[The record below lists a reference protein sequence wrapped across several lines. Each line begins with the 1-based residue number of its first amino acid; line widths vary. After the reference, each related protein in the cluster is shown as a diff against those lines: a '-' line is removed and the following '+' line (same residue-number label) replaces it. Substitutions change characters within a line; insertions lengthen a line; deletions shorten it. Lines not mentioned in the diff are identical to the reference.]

1 MAWTSLVV
9 KIGAQDQEV
18 QKALASLG
26 QQAKTVDAELAR
38 LGNTPVGREALKS
51 IEQIQQATVKLTEA
65 HQRMA
70 DRAVNAARGLDLVG
84 GASRLT
90 TDELAG
96 LNRIAVKGIDAFRAL
111 GQEAPPALLKM
122 AEQTKSVTSAGGGFT
137 EFLGK
142 ANGLLGAFGI
152 GLSVGAL
159 VSFGKGILA
168 AADNLTKLRAST
180 GFSVENLQRFQVA
193 GDDAGNTIEQLAT
206 ASTKLSDNLVS
217 GGNSTVAALDRL
229 GLNLANIRTLSPD
242 EQFIAISDAIR
253 KIEDPAQ
260 QVNIAMDLFGRAGA
274 QILPT
279 LKRGFDDVKGAA
291 VGMSTDTVEAIDDV
305 GDALQ
310 RASRTATGQAANA
323 ISFMF
328 LGWGKAAREAKRDVE
343 EFDKMVKGVLARGG
357 PGFGALVPP
366 GLPNN
371 LEEIEE
377 GLDRTRRQLTKAAG
391 EAKKA
396 ATDFAQLAG
405 KVRELQSGL
414 FAVPEALQKIGR
426 GYDEA
431 KLGPLVDSVE
441 RIERASHIA
450 AFGFAGMTDALKNVG
465 MAGEDV
471 NDELKKLVGYDW
483 AGPIQEIERV
493 ATTYEKVYL
502 ALDDVDQILSN
513 IPGQFAE
520 IGALAVRTGKAIMNN
535 LAEGNVWGAVV
546 AGIAGVATAISKLWK
561 DTEKQINPVREQ
573 FVQLHG
579 GLDALNRKARA
590 AGVTLTAM
598 LNAKNPEQYKKA
610 IDELN
615 AALEFQD
622 QAMQTLDETVKRY
635 GFTIEELGP
644 AMQRQ
649 ELDKQAQQL
658 FKDWEVLN
666 AAGID
671 TIAITGRM
679 AESVNAYVNRARAMG
694 IEVPSA
700 MKPMLQAMIDQGLLT
715 DAAGNKITNL
725 EDSGISFAQTMS
737 EGFKSVVDEV
747 KKLAEAITRSLGGAI
762 QALPTTKTINVDFN
776 VEPIQ
781 LPIGEGFRTYA
792 ARGGL
797 VTAHGMQNFAAGGRV
812 LPFLRRGSDTVPAM
826 LTPGE
831 IVLNEAQQAQVSA
844 AITGGMS
851 TAGLQSELAGLRRD
865 MARYEAEGPRRSA
878 RAMRDMLQTAG
889 LRR

>member
-1 MAWTSLVV
+1 M
-9 KIGAQDQEV
+9 
-18 QKALASLG
+18 
-26 QQAKTVDAELAR
+26 
-38 LGNTPVGREALKS
+38 KS

-70 DRAVNAARGLDLVG
+70 DRAVNAARGMDLVG
-84 GASRLT
+84 GAARLT

-122 AEQTKSVTSAGGGFT
+122 AEQTKAVTNAGGGFT

-152 GLSVGAL
+152 GLSIGAL

-193 GDDAGNTIEQLAT
+193 GDDAGNTIDQIAA
-206 ASTKLSDNLVS
+206 ASTRLSDNLVS

-229 GLNLANIRTLSPD
+229 GLNLANIRQLSPD

-305 GDALQ
+305 GDALA

-323 ISFMF
+323 FAFMF
-328 LGWGKAAREAKRDVE
+328 LGWSKAAREAKRDIE
-343 EFDKMVKGVLARGG
+343 DFDKLLKGVLARGG
-357 PGFGALVPP
+357 PGFGAIVPP
-366 GLPNN
+366 GLPAN
-371 LEEIEE
+371 LDEIEE

-396 ATDFAQLAG
+396 ASDFAQLAG

-414 FAVPEALQKIGR
+414 FAVPDALQKIGR

-431 KLGPLVDSVE
+431 KLGPLVESVE
-441 RIERASHIA
+441 RIERASHVA
-450 AFGFAGMTDALKNVG
+450 SFGFKGMTDALKTVG

-471 NDELKKLVGYDW
+471 TKELEKLKQFEW
-483 AGPIQEIERV
+483 QGPIQQFAEGSRV
-493 ATTYEKVYL
+493 LDKLYV
-502 ALDDVDQILSN
+502 ALDDVDRILSN
-513 IPGQFAE
+513 IPGAFAE
-520 IGALAVRTGKAIMNN
+520 IGSLAVRTGKAIMEN
-535 LAEGNVWGAVV
+535 LAKGNVWGAVV
-546 AGIAGVATAISKLWK
+546 SGIAGVATAISKLWK

-579 GLDALNRKARA
+579 GLDGLNKKARA

-598 LNAKNPEQYKKA
+598 LNARTPEAYKKA
-610 IDELN
+610 IDALN
-615 AALEFQD
+615 AAFEFQD
-622 QAMQTLDETVKRY
+622 NAVKTLDEAVKRY

-649 ELDKQAQQL
+649 ELDKQAQAL

-666 AAGID
+666 AAGIN
-671 TIAITGRM
+671 TVAITARM
-679 AESVNAYVNRARAMG
+679 AEGVNAYVNRARAMG
-694 IEVPSA
+694 IEVPAA

-715 DAAGNKITNL
+715 DATGKKITSL
-725 EDSGISFAQTMS
+725 EDAGLTYSQTMT
-737 EGFKSVVDEV
+737 EGFKSVVDSV
-747 KKLAEAITRSLGGAI
+747 KELAAAITRSLGGAL
-762 QALPTTKTINVDFN
+762 AGLPTSKTITVGFNVD
-776 VEPIQ
+776 PIQ
-781 LPIGEGFRTYA
+781 LPDFGGNERFFA
-792 ARGGL
+792 AKGGL
-797 VTAHGMQNFAAGGRV
+797 VTPHGMQRFASGGRV

-831 IVLNEAQQAQVSA
+831 IVLNEAQQANVA
-844 AITGGMS
+844 ASISGGMS
-851 TAGLQSELAGLRRD
+851 TARLESEMAGIRQLLAR
-865 MARYEAEGPRRSA
+865 EAADGPRRTA
-878 RAMRDMLQTAG
+878 RAVRDAIQTAG